1 MTPRRKSPRAAARDD
16 DGEDDLDGVEEHL
29 GGADQREAHA
39 QPQLHCM
46 LGREMLCLLLCFITH
61 KS

>member
-1 MTPRRKSPRAAARDD
+1 MGIRIVVVVPPRWKSPRAAARDD

-39 QPQLHCM
+39 QTQLG
-46 LGREMLCLLLCFITH
+46 GRCYVICYV
-61 KS
+61 S